1 MINNIKNTLT
11 IVFVFTVFLTATSF
25 AQEKQDSSMKGHNM
39 KMHKTEMMKDHKMNM
54 MNDSTHH
61 KMHNEMNCTDIANC
75 ENMKADMDHS
85 KMMNMKDHKMKMMS
99 DSTHHKMHGE
109 MNCTD
114 AANCEK
120 MKADMDHKM
129 MDSSNQNM
137 TKEKGSI
144 VREGVIDLKAIDK
157 NNDGKVFQDMMDYNV
172 ISDKAGKCPLCG
184 MKLKEVS
191 LDKAKDT
198 LLKSGHKVK

>member
-11 IVFVFTVFLTATSF
+11 IFFVFTVFLAASSF
-25 AQEKQDSSMKGHNM
+25 AQEKQDSSKMNQNM
-39 KMHKTEMMKDHKMNM
+39 KMNM

-61 KMHNEMNCTDIANC
+61 KMQNEMNCTDTANC
-75 ENMKADMDHS
+75 ENMKADMNHSKMMNMKDHKMNCTDTAKCENMKANMDHS
-85 KMMNMKDHKMKMMS
+85 KMMNMKDHKMM
-99 DSTHHKMHGE
+99 DSTHKMS
-109 MNCTD
+109 D
-114 AANCEK
+114 K
-120 MKADMDHKM
+120 KD
-129 MDSSNQNM
+129 
-137 TKEKGSI
+137 SI

-191 LDKAKDT
+191 LKKAKDA